1 MTIRL
6 SGFCRTSR
14 TLPGVL
20 PFPFRS
26 GWDHEFESAFLQR
39 AVCLSSELRK
49 LSAKGAA
56 FAAVCVW
63 SGT

>member
-1 MTIRL
+1 LT
-6 SGFCRTSR
+6 GKA
-14 TLPGVL
+14 PYK
-20 PFPFRS
+20 
-26 GWDHEFESAFLQR
+26 FESGFLQR
-39 AVCLSSELRK
+39 GVCLSSELRK